1 MAKVHLAT
9 NTSFRQLSEDERPRE
24 KALNHG
30 IQSLSDAELLSL
42 LFGTGTA
49 GRSVLDMAEEII
61 RDNEGHLWR
70 LAGMDTRE
78 IVRRYKG
85 VAIAKAIL
93 VAGALELGRRAFRDA
108 VACLQNAITSSRM
121 AYEMMRE
128 SLEHL
133 DHEEFHV
140 LFLSNAAVEIAREI
154 IGVGGQTATVV
165 DVKVIA
171 RKALEHK
178 ATRVIL
184 FHNHPSGTLRP
195 SIQDDSLTSKI
206 RHGLEL
212 LDIRV
217 DDHIIISP
225 KGYYSYNDEGRL
237 HR

>member
-1 MAKVHLAT
+1 MAKSYLAT

-24 KALNHG
+24 KAMNHG
-30 IQSLSDAELLSL
+30 IASLSDAELLSL

-61 RDNEGHLWR
+61 HDNEGHLWR

-78 IVRRYKG
+78 IVRKYKG
-85 VAIAKAIL
+85 IGIAKAIL
-93 VAGALELGRRAFRDA
+93 IAGALELGRRAFKDA
-108 VACLQNAITSSRM
+108 LTCPQNSITSSRM
-121 AYEMMRE
+121 AYEAMRE
-128 SLEHL
+128 AMEGL

-140 LFLSNAAVEIAREI
+140 LFLSNAGVEIAREI
-154 IGVGGQTATVV
+154 IGVGGQSATVV
-165 DVKVIA
+165 DVKIIA

-206 RHGLEL
+206 RRGLEL

-217 DDHIIISP
+217 DDHIIISS
-225 KGYYSYNDEGRL
+225 KGYFSYNDEGRL
-237 HR
+237 YK

>member
-1 MAKVHLAT
+1 MAKSYLAT

-30 IQSLSDAELLSL
+30 IGSLTDAELLSL
-42 LFGTGTA
+42 LFGTGTT
-49 GRSVLDMAEEII
+49 GCSVLDMAENII
-61 RDNEGHLWR
+61 NDNEGHLWR
-70 LAGMDTRE
+70 LAGMDTRD
-78 IVRRYKG
+78 IARKYKG
-85 VAIAKAIL
+85 VGIAKAIL
-93 VAGALELGRRAFRDA
+93 IAGALELGRRAFKDA
-108 VACLQNAITSSRM
+108 LACPQNAISSSRM
-121 AYEMMRE
+121 AYEAMRE
-128 SLEHL
+128 TMENL

-140 LFLSNAAVEIAREI
+140 IFLSNAAIEIAREL
-154 IGVGGQTATVV
+154 IGVGGQSATAV

-184 FHNHPSGTLRP
+184 YHNHPSGTLRP

-206 RHGLEL
+206 RRGLEL

-217 DDHIIISP
+217 DDHIIISSR
-225 KGYYSYNDEGRL
+225 GYYSYNDEGRL